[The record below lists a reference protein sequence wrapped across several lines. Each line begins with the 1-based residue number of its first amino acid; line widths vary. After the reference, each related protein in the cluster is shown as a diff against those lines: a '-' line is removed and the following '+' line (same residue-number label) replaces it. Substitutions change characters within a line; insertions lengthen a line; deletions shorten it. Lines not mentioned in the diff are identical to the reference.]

1 MWKTKL
7 KCILLLVLSCFALLF
22 SVQGSCSAEKAYLMT
37 QSQLDK
43 SKSNL
48 TLLSQI
54 NQQLQDKSEILKQQ
68 LTESK
73 QAIAESN
80 NQLQTAKQQLAI
92 AKQQLTQALSL
103 TQQQST
109 QITQLQAQTQ
119 KLQVTSRNQE
129 RLLASYKQSLT
140 TYLNTHKRPEWEFGV
155 GGGYVDGGEYS
166 IEVQRNYS
174 SKNAIAIEYLGGN
187 VKGFLAKIKILF

>member
-1 MWKTKL
+1 MWRTKL
-7 KCILLLVLSCFALLF
+7 RFILLPVLFCCALLF

-37 QSQLDK
+37 QSQLDN
-43 SKSNL
+43 SNSNL

-54 NQQLQDKSEILKQQ
+54 NQQSQAKSEILKQQ

-73 QAIAESN
+73 QAIAESS

-103 TQQQST
+103 TQQQAT
-109 QITQLQAQTQ
+109 QIAQLQAQAQ
-119 KLQVTSRNQE
+119 KLQATSEDQE

-140 TYLNTHKRPEWEFGV
+140 TYLSTHKRPDWEFGA
-155 GGGYVDGGEYS
+155 GGGYADGEEYS
-166 IEVQRNYS
+166 VELQRNYS
-174 SKNAIAIEYLGGN
+174 SKNAIALEYLGGN